1 MSAAGWQYP
10 KLAQCLIS
18 DKFTTCQSARSCY
31 NKSINLGRPPWLGS
45 ARLAAAGEI
54 LINTLFQGL
63 CCYDGTEDGGGTVW
77 GYNTVHLATLSTLP
91 SQMSSSRADFG
102 CPLDLN
108 MGRFYKRC
116 CIQMKFFP
124 THRNLFW
131 SVLFSFLSILCASF
145 QSLDKTF
152 PTVPAPC
159 HRELWTVAASSPPP
173 ATDWINNK
181 PRRST
186 WTETC
191 YLLLVRLYSTYN
203 KDVGLS
209 FLPDR
214 CRS

>member
-1 MSAAGWQYP
+1 M
-10 KLAQCLIS
+10 
-18 DKFTTCQSARSCY
+18 
-31 NKSINLGRPPWLGS
+31 
-45 ARLAAAGEI
+45 
-54 LINTLFQGL
+54 
-63 CCYDGTEDGGGTVW
+63 EDGRYDT
-77 GYNTVHLATLSTLP
+77 TVHLATLSTLP
-91 SQMSSSRADFG
+91 SQMSFSRADFG

-159 HRELWTVAASSPPP
+159 HREPGTVAASSPPP

-181 PRRST
+181 PWHST

-214 CRS
+214 CRSCGWMIECKFPPSKGTICFLCGAEPPAAVCSFSSYWDCDNMWCTF

>member
-31 NKSINLGRPPWLGS
+31 NKSINLGRPPWLGW
-45 ARLAAAGEI
+45 AGRCWRDTDQHFVSRVM
-54 LINTLFQGL
+54 LLRCQRGWRMDGMTL
-63 CCYDGTEDGGGTVW
+63 CTWRHCR
-77 GYNTVHLATLSTLP
+77 SSKLP
-91 SQMSSSRADFG
+91 SQMSFSRADFG

-152 PTVPAPC
+152 PTVPARC
-159 HRELWTVAASSPPP
+159 HRGLGQWRPGRHLPLP
-173 ATDWINNK
+173 
-181 PRRST
+181 
-186 WTETC
+186 TE
-191 YLLLVRLYSTYN
+191 
-203 KDVGLS
+203 
-209 FLPDR
+209 
-214 CRS
+214 